1 MFYLRKAMN
10 IQLLQQALENDENLN
25 IINTNIQDIKN
36 KKNEILQELGLKR
49 DDLKSFHKKLNGYM
63 YIDNISDL
71 KYGRNIRWINLKQL
85 DPIKITNGSVL
96 CDIKIGAKGISLVLK
111 GFNSSFITLYFNEN
125 ILFQK
130 INDEEKIILKAVDYL
145 SKQS

>member
-1 MFYLRKAMN
+1 MN
-10 IQLLQQALENDENLN
+10 IQLLQQALENDDNLN

-71 KYGRNIRWINLKQL
+71 KYGRNIRWINLKRL

-96 CDIKIGAKGISLVLK
+96 CDIKIGAKGILLVLK
-111 GFNSSFITLYFNEN
+111 GFNASYITLYFNEN

-130 INDEEKIILKAVDYL
+130 INDEEKMILKAVEYL
-145 SKQS
+145 EKSG

>member
-1 MFYLRKAMN
+1 MN
-10 IQLLQQALENDENLN
+10 IQLLQQALENDDNLN

-85 DPIKITNGSVL
+85 DPIKITNGSIL
-96 CDIKIGAKGISLVLK
+96 CDIKIGSKGIVLVLK
-111 GFNSSFITLYFNEN
+111 GFNASFITLYFNEN

-130 INDEEKIILKAVDYL
+130 INDEEKIILKAVEYL
-145 SKQS
+145 EKVVD

>member
-1 MFYLRKAMN
+1 MD
-10 IQLLQQALENDENLN
+10 IELLQQALENDDNLN
-25 IINTNIQDIKN
+25 IINTNIQEIKN

-130 INDEEKIILKAVDYL
+130 INDEEKMILKAVEYL
-145 SKQS
+145 EKTS

>member
-1 MFYLRKAMN
+1 MDIEF
-10 IQLLQQALENDENLN
+10 LQRALENDDNLN
-25 IINTNIQDIKN
+25 IINTNIQAIKN

-49 DDLKSFHKKLNGYM
+49 DDLKNFNKKLNGYM

-96 CDIKIGAKGISLVLK
+96 CDIKIHNKGLALILK

-130 INDEEKIILKAVDYL
+130 INDEEKIILKAVDFL
-145 SKQS
+145 EKS

>member
-1 MFYLRKAMN
+1 MN
-10 IQLLQQALENDENLN
+10 IQLLQQALENDDNLN

-71 KYGRNIRWINLKQL
+71 KYGRNIRWINLKRL

-96 CDIKIGAKGISLVLK
+96 CDIKIGAKGIVLVLK
-111 GFNSSFITLYFNEN
+111 GFNASYITLYFNEN

-130 INDEEKIILKAVDYL
+130 INDEEKMILKAVEYL
-145 SKQS
+145 EKSG

>member
-1 MFYLRKAMN
+1 MN
-10 IQLLQQALENDENLN
+10 IQLLQQALENDDNLN

-49 DDLKSFHKKLNGYM
+49 DDLKSLHKKLNGYM

-71 KYGRNIRWINLKQL
+71 KYGRNIRWINLKRL

-96 CDIKIGAKGISLVLK
+96 CDIKIGAKGIVLVLK
-111 GFNSSFITLYFNEN
+111 GFNASYITLYFNEN

-130 INDEEKIILKAVDYL
+130 INDEEKMILKAVEYL
-145 SKQS
+145 EKSG

>member
-1 MFYLRKAMN
+1 MN
-10 IQLLQQALENDENLN
+10 IQLLQQALENDDNLN

-96 CDIKIGAKGISLVLK
+96 CDIKISAKGISLVLK
-111 GFNSSFITLYFNEN
+111 GFNASFITLYFNEN

-130 INDEEKIILKAVDYL
+130 INDEEKIILKAVEYL
-145 SKQS
+145 EKTS

>member
-1 MFYLRKAMN
+1 MN
-10 IQLLQQALENDENLN
+10 IQLLQQALENDDNLN

-71 KYGRNIRWINLKQL
+71 KYGRNIRWINLKRL

-96 CDIKIGAKGISLVLK
+96 CDIKIGAKGILLVLK
-111 GFNSSFITLYFNEN
+111 GFNASFITLYFNEN

-130 INDEEKIILKAVDYL
+130 INDEEKMILKAVEFL
-145 SKQS
+145 EKSG

>member
-1 MFYLRKAMN
+1 MN
-10 IQLLQQALENDENLN
+10 IQLLQQALENDDNLN

-71 KYGRNIRWINLKQL
+71 KYGRNIRWINLKRL

-96 CDIKIGAKGISLVLK
+96 CDIKIGAKGILLVLK
-111 GFNSSFITLYFNEN
+111 GFNASFITLYFNEN

-130 INDEEKIILKAVDYL
+130 INDEEKIILKAVEYL
-145 SKQS
+145 EKSG

>member
-1 MFYLRKAMN
+1 MN
-10 IQLLQQALENDENLN
+10 IQLLQQALENDDNLN

-71 KYGRNIRWINLKQL
+71 KYGRNIRWINLKRL
-85 DPIKITNGSVL
+85 DPIKITNGSIL
-96 CDIKIGAKGISLVLK
+96 CDIKIGAKGIVLVLK
-111 GFNSSFITLYFNEN
+111 GFNASFITLYFNEN

-130 INDEEKIILKAVDYL
+130 INDEEKIILKAVEYL
-145 SKQS
+145 EKVVD

>member
-1 MFYLRKAMN
+1 MN
-10 IQLLQQALENDENLN
+10 IQLLQQALENDDNLN

-71 KYGRNIRWINLKQL
+71 KYGRNIRWINLKRL
-85 DPIKITNGSVL
+85 DQIKITHGSVL
-96 CDIKIGAKGISLVLK
+96 CDIKMGAKGIVLVLK
-111 GFNSSFITLYFNEN
+111 GFNASYITLYFN
-125 ILFQK
+125 
-130 INDEEKIILKAVDYL
+130 
-145 SKQS
+145 

>member
-1 MFYLRKAMN
+1 MDIEF
-10 IQLLQQALENDENLN
+10 LQHALENDNNLN
-25 IINTNIQDIKN
+25 IINTNIQEIKN

-49 DDLKSFHKKLNGYM
+49 DDLKRFHKKLNGYM
-63 YIDNISDL
+63 YVDNISDL

-96 CDIKIGAKGISLVLK
+96 CDIKIGTKGISLVLK
-111 GFNSSFITLYFNEN
+111 GFNNSFITLYFNEN
-125 ILFQK
+125 IIFQK

-145 SKQS
+145 NKQN

>member
-1 MFYLRKAMN
+1 MN
-10 IQLLQQALENDENLN
+10 IALLQQALENDDNLN

-71 KYGRNIRWINLKQL
+71 KYGRNIRWINLKRL

-96 CDIKIGAKGISLVLK
+96 CDIKIGAKGIVLVLK
-111 GFNSSFITLYFNEN
+111 GFNASYITLYFNEN

-130 INDEEKIILKAVDYL
+130 INDEEKMILKAVEYL
-145 SKQS
+145 EKSG

>member
-1 MFYLRKAMN
+1 MN
-10 IQLLQQALENDENLN
+10 IQLLQQALENDDNLN

-71 KYGRNIRWINLKQL
+71 KYGRNIRWINLKRL

-96 CDIKIGAKGISLVLK
+96 CDIKIGAKGIVLVLK
-111 GFNSSFITLYFNEN
+111 GFNASYITLYFNEN
-125 ILFQK
+125 IIFQK
-130 INDEEKIILKAVDYL
+130 INDEEKMILKAVEYL
-145 SKQS
+145 EKSG

>member
-1 MFYLRKAMN
+1 MN
-10 IQLLQQALENDENLN
+10 IQLLQQALENDDNLN

-71 KYGRNIRWINLKQL
+71 KYGRNIRWINLKRL

-96 CDIKIGAKGISLVLK
+96 CDIKMGAKGIVLVLK
-111 GFNSSFITLYFNEN
+111 GFNASYITLYFNEN

-130 INDEEKIILKAVDYL
+130 INDEEKMILKAVEYL
-145 SKQS
+145 EKSG

>member
-1 MFYLRKAMN
+1 MD
-10 IQLLQQALENDENLN
+10 IELLQHALENDDNLN
-25 IINTNIQDIKN
+25 IINTNIQEIKN

-71 KYGRNIRWINLKQL
+71 KYGRNIRWINLKRL

-96 CDIKIGAKGISLVLK
+96 CDIKISAKGIVLVLK
-111 GFNSSFITLYFNEN
+111 GFNASFITLYFNEN

-130 INDEEKIILKAVDYL
+130 INDEEKMILKAVEYL
-145 SKQS
+145 EKSG

>member
-1 MFYLRKAMN
+1 MN
-10 IQLLQQALENDENLN
+10 IQLLQQALENDDNLN

-71 KYGRNIRWINLKQL
+71 KYGRNIRWINLKRL

-96 CDIKIGAKGISLVLK
+96 CDIKMGAKGIVLVLK
-111 GFNSSFITLYFNEN
+111 GFNASYITLYFNEN

-130 INDEEKIILKAVDYL
+130 INDEEKMILKAVEYL
-145 SKQS
+145 EKSC

>member
-1 MFYLRKAMN
+1 MN
-10 IQLLQQALENDENLN
+10 IQLLQQALENDDNLN
-25 IINTNIQDIKN
+25 IINTNIQDIKK

-71 KYGRNIRWINLKQL
+71 KYGRNIRWINLKRL
-85 DPIKITNGSVL
+85 DPIKITNGSIL
-96 CDIKIGAKGISLVLK
+96 CDIKIGAKGIVLVLK
-111 GFNSSFITLYFNEN
+111 GFNASFITLYFNEN

-130 INDEEKIILKAVDYL
+130 INDEEKIILKAVEYL
-145 SKQS
+145 EKVVD

>member
-1 MFYLRKAMN
+1 MN
-10 IQLLQQALENDENLN
+10 IQLLQQALENDDNLN

-36 KKNEILQELGLKR
+36 KKNDILQELGLKR

-96 CDIKIGAKGISLVLK
+96 CDIKISAKGISLVLK
-111 GFNSSFITLYFNEN
+111 GFNASFITLYFNEN

-130 INDEEKIILKAVDYL
+130 INDEEKIILKAVEYL
-145 SKQS
+145 EKTS

>member
-1 MFYLRKAMN
+1 MN
-10 IQLLQQALENDENLN
+10 IQLLQQALENDDNLN

-49 DDLKSFHKKLNGYM
+49 DDLKSLHKKLNGYM

-71 KYGRNIRWINLKQL
+71 KYGRNIRWINLKRL

-96 CDIKIGAKGISLVLK
+96 CDIKIGAKGIALVLK

-130 INDEEKIILKAVDYL
+130 INDEEKIILKAVEYL
-145 SKQS
+145 EKSG

>member
-1 MFYLRKAMN
+1 MN
-10 IQLLQQALENDENLN
+10 IELLQQALENDDNLN

-71 KYGRNIRWINLKQL
+71 KYGRNIRWINLKRL

-96 CDIKIGAKGISLVLK
+96 CDIKIGAKGIVLVLK
-111 GFNSSFITLYFNEN
+111 GFNASFITLYFNEN

-130 INDEEKIILKAVDYL
+130 INDEEKIILKAVEYL
-145 SKQS
+145 EKSGD

>member
-1 MFYLRKAMN
+1 MDINF
-10 IQLLQQALENDENLN
+10 LQRALENDDNLN
-25 IINTNIQDIKN
+25 IINTNIQEIKN

-49 DDLKSFHKKLNGYM
+49 DNLKSFHKKLNGYM

-96 CDIKIGAKGISLVLK
+96 CDIKIGTKGIALVLK
-111 GFNSSFITLYFNEN
+111 GFNASFMTLYFNEN

-130 INDEEKIILKAVDYL
+130 INDEEKIILKAVEFL
-145 SKQS
+145 EKNTG

>member
-1 MFYLRKAMN
+1 MN
-10 IQLLQQALENDENLN
+10 IQLIQQALENDDNLN

-71 KYGRNIRWINLKQL
+71 KYGRNIRWINLKRL

-96 CDIKIGAKGISLVLK
+96 CDIKIGAKGIALVLK
-111 GFNSSFITLYFNEN
+111 GFNASFITLYFNEN

-130 INDEEKIILKAVDYL
+130 INDEEKIILKAVEYL
-145 SKQS
+145 EKSG